1 MAPALT
7 RGTGAIRRAKWDNGG
22 MADTAHVPQEPESA
36 ASGSP
41 SQPHVSDR
49 IEVVQ
54 VRRAPKFSVFL
65 ALGAALGLVVA
76 MILTFAFQGT
86 TDESPNTGLIYTQG
100 QVFGFLALICIPVGL
115 ALAGTVAVILDRRSS
130 RHMRDVTVDHE
141 SVHGE

>member
-1 MAPALT
+1 
-7 RGTGAIRRAKWDNGG
+7 
-22 MADTAHVPQEPESA
+22 MADTAHTPQEPDAA
-36 ASGSP
+36 ASGSS
-41 SQPHVSDR
+41 SQPHISDR

-86 TDESPNTGLIYTQG
+86 MDESPNTGLVYTQG

-115 ALAGTVAVILDRRSS
+115 ALAGVVAVILDRRSS

-141 SVHGE
+141 SVHGQ

>member
-1 MAPALT
+1 
-7 RGTGAIRRAKWDNGG
+7 